1 MARFSVIAWAL
12 SLLLIGTLQAA
23 AEQVTIGVLTDLSGP
38 NSNFGGRGSVIAAE
52 MAAEDFGGAVLGE
65 PIKIVSADH
74 QNKPDIGSSLA
85 RKWYDVDG
93 VNLIVDIPV
102 SSVALAVA
110 DISKRSRK
118 LVFSSGSSTSRLI
131 EEDCSPYSVQW
142 TYDAYA
148 LAKGVAATLVG
159 TGAKKWFM
167 ITADY
172 AAGHSIEAELEKFL
186 IAAGGQIVG
195 RVRHPAGTKDYS
207 SYLLRAQASGAE
219 AIGVVNFGE
228 DSLNTIKQANEF
240 GLVQQGLKMAVFFMA
255 LPSVHAAGA
264 DTMKGMVFTTA
275 HVWNRN
281 EETRAWSKRFFERHK
296 AMPSDFQA
304 SVYSA
309 VLHYLRAVAAAGTT
323 DADQVMARAR
333 ATPVNDQF
341 THGGQIRPNGSH
353 VHDLFLV
360 EVKGKSEQ
368 AEPWDYMKILKTIP
382 GDEAF
387 KPLSESTCALVQK
400 KG

>member
-1 MARFSVIAWAL
+1 MKKLGLLAL
-12 SLLLIGTLQAA
+12 VSSFVVAGTLCAS
-23 AEQVTIGVLTDLSGP
+23 AEPVTVGVLTDLSGP

-52 MAAEDFGGAVLGE
+52 MAVEDFGGSVLGE
-65 PIKIVSADH
+65 RVKVVSADH
-74 QNKPDIGSSLA
+74 QNKPDIGSQIA
-85 RKWYDVDG
+85 RRWYDVDG

-102 SSVALAVA
+102 SSIALAVA
-110 DISKRSRK
+110 DISKQAKK

-131 EEDCSPYSVQW
+131 EDSCTPYSVQW

-159 TGAKKWFM
+159 TGGKKWFM

-172 AAGHSIEAELEKFL
+172 AAGHSIEAELGKFL
-186 IAAGGQIVG
+186 TAAGGQIVG
-195 RVRHPAGTKDYS
+195 RIRHPAGTKDYS
-207 SYLLRAQASGAE
+207 SYLVTAQSSGADV
-219 AIGVVNFGE
+219 IGIVNFGE

-240 GLVQQGLKMAVFFMA
+240 GLTQQGQKLAVFFMA
-255 LPSVHAAGA
+255 LPSIHAAGP

-281 EETRAWSKRFFERHK
+281 DETRAWSKRFFDRHK

-309 VLHYLRAVAAAGTT
+309 VLQYLKAVAAAGST
-323 DADQVMARAR
+323 DPDAVMRQVRE
-333 ATPVNDQF
+333 TPVNDQF
-341 THGGQIRPNGSH
+341 ARGGIVRPDGSH

-360 EVKGKSEQ
+360 EVKGSSEQ
-368 AEPWDYMKILKTIP
+368 KEPWDYLKVLKVIP
-382 GDEAF
+382 AADAF
-387 KPLSESTCALVQK
+387 KPLSESACPLVRK
-400 KG
+400 